1 MPTSR
6 RLQMME
12 LSDKDVKAAIQK
24 FLKRQLKTCL
34 EKSEKIETLSKDIE
48 SDSNDIE
55 DMKRIKWKF

>member
-1 MPTSR
+1 
-6 RLQMME
+6 MME